1 MDNELLIDHENAERI
16 LEEGWRLFQ
25 QKGYR
30 GVTLDE
36 LCSSCQLS
44 KPTLY
49 YYFQDKENLFVHVL
63 QYKLQGFR
71 KAVEQSGTLAER
83 LQAVAVLILDSF
95 QTQYL
100 TLMRDREHLK
110 KPENLKKIRDT
121 FRSELFG
128 PLAAL
133 MQSGIARGELKKD
146 SPETLT
152 LIFMGMINNLI
163 GKAADMKLG
172 NAALAEKITGYFL
185 EGAKLQ

>member
-63 QYKLQGFR
+63 LYKLQGFR

-110 KPENLKKIRDT
+110 KPENLKKIRDA
-121 FRSELFG
+121 FHRELFK
-128 PLAAL
+128 PLIIM
-133 MQSGIARGELKKD
+133 MQFGIDRGELKRD
-146 SPETLT
+146 NPETLA
-152 LIFMGMINNLI
+152 LIFLGILNNFI
-163 GKAADMKLG
+163 GKAAEMKTK
-172 NAALAEKITGYFL
+172 NASLANNLTQYFL
-185 EGAKLQ
+185 LGAIKQ